1 MVVYRVGGLLRTIT
15 LANGRNAKLVSTS
28 ANAVG
33 LSLADGRLIWAE
45 NHGGT
50 GRLRALAVG

>member
-1 MVVYRVGGLLRTIT
+1 LLRSIAT
-15 LANGRNAKLVSTS
+15 ANGHNAKLVSTS

-45 NHGGT
+45 NHART
-50 GRLRALAVG
+50 GRLRALSVG